1 MRKIRLRCSFKK
13 HWWNLMM
20 PHLSDHYSFGPISV
34 KSKVKWKL
42 LELCKLFYNSAANL
56 FKKCSKLQVL
66 LIFFWNIILVSG
78 WVHLDGRINLHANCW
93 VSSFSD
99 LYPIQSS
106 PHKETSTEFDYP
118 VFLSIFFGST
128 RSIYNFSPCSSINF

>member
-1 MRKIRLRCSFKK
+1 MEFNDAASVCQIII
-13 HWWNLMM
+13 
-20 PHLSDHYSFGPISV
+20 HLDQCLWKAKSSENWLSYVNYFTIAQQISIGNV
-34 KSKVKWKL
+34 QS
-42 LELCKLFYNSAANL
+42 CKCCLY
-56 FKKCSKLQVL
+56 
-66 LIFFWNIILVSG
+66 FFWNIILVSG
-78 WVHLDGRINLHANCW
+78 WLHLDGRIHLHAKCW

-106 PHKETSTEFDYP
+106 AHKETSTEFDYP